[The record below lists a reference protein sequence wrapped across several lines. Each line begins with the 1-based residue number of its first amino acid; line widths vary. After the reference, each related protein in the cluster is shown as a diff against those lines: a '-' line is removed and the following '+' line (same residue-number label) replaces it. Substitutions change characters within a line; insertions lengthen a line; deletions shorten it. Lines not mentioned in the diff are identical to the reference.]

1 MWLKIYE
8 KKSSIAEDDLES
20 RVDYDIV
27 FVQDYQFN
35 KIKIETTSSGKYQ
48 IAIEHGGLNED
59 GTSKESDWIY
69 DQADTEKL
77 IIEKADALAKKLS
90 GG

>member
-1 MWLKIYE
+1 MWVKIYE

-48 IAIEHGGLNED
+48 IAIEHGAVNED
-59 GTSKESDWIY
+59 GASQESDWIY

-77 IIEKADALAKKLS
+77 IIEKADALVKKLS